1 MPVNTQHPDYRDKL
15 AKWTRCRDA
24 FAGQDAVK
32 AKRETYLPR
41 LGGQD
46 IGDSVYD
53 AYLYRAQF
61 FNATAPTVVALTGAV
76 FQKPMSTDKI
86 PQSVMD
92 MMEDV
97 TLSGTSLEMFAREL
111 VGQVVSPGRAGIL
124 VDFPVDGGDRPYWNL
139 YRAES
144 IVNWRGVIVNG
155 QTIATMVVLKEV
167 EERIDPADRFT
178 VTVHDQYRVLQLIG
192 GIYTVEIWRE
202 NPTKGGKEA
211 FVLVDTFYP
220 TRRGA
225 SLDFIPFVFVGPENI
240 TDHVSDPP
248 LIGLVDLNF
257 AHYLTMADLKWGE
270 HFTALPTPV
279 ITGASTDV
287 KVHIGSTEALILDNP
302 QADAKFLEFAGTG
315 LGSLRTSEMETRK
328 MMASIGARLLE
339 NPGPAMTATEA
350 SITHSGETASLVN
363 ISKSCSAALS
373 RAVQWT
379 IWWTSTETK
388 VPTDALVKLSTDF
401 AAVKLTPDALAKLM
415 LAWQGGA
422 ISFETFFYNCQ
433 EGGIYPPDTTLADEK
448 ARLDSE
454 AEEARKLAE
463 EEMKRTAALGG
474 NTLPPIDDGGGPPP
488 E

>member
-1 MPVNTQHPDYRDKL
+1 MPVNTVHPDYNDKL
-15 AKWTRCRDA
+15 AKWVRCRDA

-32 AKRETYLPR
+32 AKREDYLPR

-46 IGDSVYD
+46 IGNSVYD

-76 FQKPMSTDKI
+76 FQKPMSTDNV
-86 PQSVMD
+86 PEAVMD

-111 VGQVVSPGRAGIL
+111 VGQIVSPGRAGIL
-124 VDFPVDGGDRPYWNL
+124 VDYPAEGGTRPHWSL

-144 IVNWRGVIVNG
+144 IVNWRGVTIKG

-167 EERIDPADRFT
+167 EERVDPADIFA
-178 VTVHDQYRVLQLIG
+178 VTLHTQYRVLRLVG
-192 GIYTVEIWRE
+192 GIYQVEIWRE
-202 NPTKGGKEA
+202 NPTKGAKDA
-211 FVLVDTFYP
+211 FVQVDTLYP

-248 LIGLVDLNF
+248 LLSLVDLNF
-257 AHYLTMADLKWGE
+257 AHYLTLADLKWGE

-279 ITGASTDV
+279 VSGASTETT
-287 KVHIGSTEALILDNP
+287 VHIGSTEALILDNP
-302 QADAKFLEFAGTG
+302 QAKAYFLEFAGTG

-328 MMASIGARLLE
+328 MMASIGARLME

-373 RAVQWT
+373 RAIQWT
-379 IWWTSTETK
+379 IWWTSTMTQ
-388 VPTDALVKLSTDF
+388 VPSDALVKLSTDF

-433 EGGIYPPDTTLADEK
+433 EGGIYPPDTTLDEEK

-454 AEEARKLAE
+454 AAEARKQAE
-463 EEMKRTAALGG
+463 DEMKRQAELGG
-474 NTLPPIDDGGGPPP
+474 NLPPIDDGG